1 MPKPLGIAGL
11 LALLLSM
18 GGCAVTT
25 NESDEPVAITDDSLR
40 ESASPWTSPEACE
53 SAVRDGKIPRR
64 ARGVARVA
72 TWNLRWFPDGT
83 MPGGGGAPKPTNL
96 AWVACAILAL
106 DVDVLALEE
115 ILTHARAKAALDT
128 VLQRMND
135 LSGGDWRA
143 EISPCPGD
151 RSQHQGFVFDA
162 SRTSASR
169 LRNFDWRERDHCNMT
184 RRPAFVGRFAL
195 ASGLDVDLA
204 AVHAKSGVDGE
215 SYDTRK
221 EALGQLRRLAES
233 RTSETGDGDV
243 VVLGD
248 FNTMGS
254 DDRKTD
260 ATAEIAELDAHAKAG
275 GFRRIRSDLFC
286 SEYSRGEGGLLDHVL
301 VSSAMTE
308 GKATSRATI
317 SGYCAALRCRPT
329 STMPRAYTELSDHCP
344 LVVELDARDLD

>member
-1 MPKPLGIAGL
+1 MPKPLGIVAL
-11 LALLLSM
+11 FALLLSM

-25 NESDEPVAITDDSLR
+25 TEGEEPVAITDDGLR

-53 SAVRDGKIPRR
+53 AALRDGTIPKR

-96 AWVACAILAL
+96 PWVACSILAL
-106 DVDVLALEE
+106 DVDVLAIEE

-128 VLQRMND
+128 VLQRMNE

-143 EISPCPGD
+143 EIAPCPGD

-162 SRTSASR
+162 SRTSASQF
-169 LRNFDWRERDHCNMT
+169 RNFDWRETDHCNMT
-184 RRPAFVGRFAL
+184 RRPAFVGHFAL
-195 ASGLDVDLA
+195 ASGLDLDLA

-221 EALGQLRRLAES
+221 EALGQLRRLASS
-233 RTSETGDGDV
+233 RASVTQDDDL

-254 DDRKTD
+254 EDRKTD
-260 ATAEIAELDAHAKAG
+260 GTAEIAELDAHARAG
-275 GFRRIRSDLFC
+275 GFRRVRSDLYC

-301 VSSAMTE
+301 VSSSMREA
-308 GKATSRATI
+308 KAASRATV

-344 LVVELDARDLD
+344 VIVDLDGRDLD

>member
-1 MPKPLGIAGL
+1 MSKPLGIVAF

-25 NESDEPVAITDDSLR
+25 TAGDEPVAITDDSLR

-53 SAVRDGKIPRR
+53 AALRDRTIPRR

-96 AWVACAILAL
+96 AWVACSVLAL
-106 DVDVLALEE
+106 DVDVLAVEE

-128 VLQRMND
+128 VLQRMNE

-143 EISPCPGD
+143 EIAPCPGD

-169 LRNFDWRERDHCNMT
+169 FRNFDWRETDHCNMT
-184 RRPAFVGRFAL
+184 RRPAFVGHFAL
-195 ASGLDVDLA
+195 ASGLDLDLA

-221 EALGQLRRLAES
+221 EALGQLRRLASS
-233 RTSETGDGDV
+233 RATETRDDDL

-254 DDRKTD
+254 EDRKTD
-260 ATAEIAELDAHAKAG
+260 GTAEIAELDAHARAG
-275 GFRRIRSDLFC
+275 GFRRVRSDLYC

-301 VSSAMTE
+301 VSSSMSEAKT
-308 GKATSRATI
+308 TSRATV

-344 LVVELDARDLD
+344 MIVDLDGRDLD

>member
-1 MPKPLGIAGL
+1 MPKLSGL
-11 LALLLSM
+11 LALFPLLLSM
-18 GGCAVTT
+18 GGCAVATT
-25 NESDEPVAITDDSLR
+25 ESDEPSAVADDSLR

-53 SAVRDGKIPRR
+53 AALRDGTVPRR

-96 AWVACAILAL
+96 SWVACAILTL
-106 DVDVLALEE
+106 DVDVLAVEE
-115 ILTHARAKAALDT
+115 ILTHPRAKTALDT
-128 VLQRMND
+128 VLRRMNE

-143 EISPCPGD
+143 EIAPCPGE
-151 RSQHQGFVFDA
+151 RSQHQGFVYDA

-169 LRNFDWRERDHCNMT
+169 LRNFDWRATDHCSMT

-195 ASGLDVDLA
+195 AGGLDLDLA

-221 EALGQLRRLAES
+221 EALGQLRRLADS
-233 RTSETGDGDV
+233 RASETGDKDV

-260 ATAEIAELDAHAKAG
+260 GAAEIAELDSQARAG
-275 GFRRIRSDLFC
+275 GFRRVRSDLFC

-301 VSSAMTE
+301 VSSSMSEAKT
-308 GKATSRATI
+308 TSRATV
-317 SGYCAALRCRPT
+317 SGYCAALRCLPT

-344 LVVELDARDLD
+344 LIVDLDGRDLD